1 MILQFLVNAFSLGSF
16 YALIA
21 LGFSLILGVT
31 HAFNL
36 AHGEMVILGGY
47 VAYFLAKNLNLPL
60 ALILPGSMFAMLVL
74 SLCLERLLR
83 AIPNPDELNT
93 LVVTFGFALLLQNC
107 MLMGFS
113 ADYRLLGPAANVL
126 DMPGTGLIITETQ
139 VLVITISLASTGVIY
154 TMLRRTFL
162 GKALR
167 ATIQDSEAARL
178 AGIDVRSMHLVAF
191 GVGGLL
197 IGIAGPLY
205 ARTAYLHPFG
215 GIEATLVA
223 VVLTI
228 FAGAGRIR
236 GLLAGGWV
244 LGLVES
250 ATVLLLGSG
259 WRELASAVALIVLL
273 VLRPEGLLPAWTR
286 SAMRQ

>member
-31 HAFNL
+31 HVLNL
-36 AHGEMVILGGY
+36 AHGEMVILSGY
-47 VAYFLAKNLNLPL
+47 VSYFLAKGLNLPL
-60 ALILPGSMFAMLVL
+60 ALVLPCSMATAVVL

-83 AIPNPDELNT
+83 TIPNPGELNT

-113 ADYRLLGPAANVL
+113 ADYRLLGPTGNVV
-126 DMPGTGLIITETQ
+126 DMPATGLIVTDTQ
-139 VLVITISLASTGVIY
+139 ALLITISLTSTGLVY

-178 AGIDVRSMHLVAF
+178 AGIDVRNMHVTAF
-191 GVGGLL
+191 AVGGLL
-197 IGIAGPLY
+197 MGIAGPLY

-215 GIEATLVA
+215 GIEATLSA
-223 VVLTI
+223 IVLTV

-236 GLLAGGWV
+236 GLLAGGWL

-250 ATVLLLGSG
+250 ASVLLLGSG
-259 WRELASAVALIVLL
+259 WKELAGALALIVLL
-273 VLRPEGLLPAWTR
+273 VLRPEGLLPPWTR
-286 SAMRQ
+286 SASRQ

>member
-1 MILQFLVNAFSLGSF
+1 MTLQFLFNAFCLGSF
-16 YALIA
+16 YALVA

-31 HAFNL
+31 HTFNL

-47 VAYFLAKNLNLPL
+47 VAYFLARGLNLPL
-60 ALILPGSMFAMLVL
+60 AAILPGSMLAMLLL
-74 SLCLERLLR
+74 SLFLERLLQL
-83 AIPNPDELNT
+83 IPNADELNT
-93 LVVTFGFALLLQNC
+93 LVVTFGFAMLLQNC
-107 MLMGFS
+107 MLIGFT
-113 ADYRLLGPAANVL
+113 ADYRLFGPGTNIL
-126 DMPGTGLIITETQ
+126 DMAPSGPIITDTQ
-139 VLVITISLASTGVIY
+139 ILLITVSLSATGITY
-154 TMLRRTFL
+154 TILRRTFL

-178 AGIDVRSMHLVAF
+178 AGINVRTMHIAAF
-191 GVGGLL
+191 GLGGLL

-223 VVLTI
+223 VVLSI

-236 GLLAGGWV
+236 GLLVGGWI

-259 WRELASAVALIVLL
+259 WREMASAVALIALL
-273 VLRPEGLLPAWTR
+273 RLRPEGLLPAWTKGAR
-286 SAMRQ
+286 